1 MWASPTGVSTSTKAT
16 ALDLTTGRGLCRI
29 PEEHTMPF
37 TRGMTDPIRRT
48 WARIKALFN
57 R

>member
-1 MWASPTGVSTSTKAT
+1 MDHDDSGASPTRN

-29 PEEHTMPF
+29 SEEHTMPF
-37 TRGMTDPIRRT
+37 TRGMTDPIRRA
-48 WARIKALFN
+48 WVRIKALFN